1 MKQDDGAWQL
11 ERLSAAEAPE
21 LHRAVDAA
29 KQQLPSAR
37 ELAALAASLP
47 LQGLPLAAGDASRP
61 VLSRLRKHWLVIGSA
76 VFGAIVIC
84 VGLARLPVEAPSAA
98 ISQVSGAPADLSQPA
113 LVGSASAV
121 SGSPRT
127 SGNRAVLEPTPST
140 PDFPVG
146 DASALVP
153 DPALAA
159 SGSVPGAAVASSPAV
174 PRPAPSPATSVG
186 RSLANPRSSQSPAA
200 SAQGSS
206 LGAGSKVQPSE
217 VELLRDARLALRSSP
232 ALALG
237 LTEQH
242 SAWYPHGTMV
252 QERELIAISAL
263 ALLGRHAA
271 VLSRAQRFEH
281 DFPGS
286 PYRKQ
291 IAQIAE

>member
-21 LHRAVDAA
+21 LYRAVDAA
-29 KQQLPSAR
+29 KRQLPSAR
-37 ELAALAASLP
+37 ELAALAANLP
-47 LQGLPLAAGDASRP
+47 LQGLPLPTGEGLRP
-61 VLSRLRKHWLVIGSA
+61 ALPRSRKHWLVIGSA

-84 VGLARLPVEAPSAA
+84 VGLARLPGKAPNHA
-98 ISQVSGAPADLSQPA
+98 ISQVSGAPADPRQPARGAVSALSGLPRNSGNPAALAPALSTPESAPGDAPAAVPGPA
-113 LVGSASAV
+113 LVASS
-121 SGSPRT
+121 SGP
-127 SGNRAVLEPTPST
+127 E
-140 PDFPVG
+140 
-146 DASALVP
+146 
-153 DPALAA
+153 
-159 SGSVPGAAVASSPAV
+159 AAVATGPAV
-174 PRPAPSPATSVG
+174 PRPAPGPAVEVA
-186 RSLANPRSSQSPAA
+186 RSLATPRRSPSAA
-200 SAQGSS
+200 GSAQGAT
-206 LGAGSKVQPSE
+206 LGAGTKAQPSE

-237 LTEQH
+237 LTDQH
-242 SAWYPHGTMV
+242 SALYPHGAMV

-263 ALLGRHAA
+263 SLLGRHAA

>member
-1 MKQDDGAWQL
+1 LKQDDGAWQL

-21 LHRAVDAA
+21 LCRAVDAA
-29 KQQLPSAR
+29 KQQLPNAR

-47 LQGLPLAAGDASRP
+47 LQGLPLATSGASRRDLAAP
-61 VLSRLRKHWLVIGSA
+61 TRSGRYWLVVGSA

-84 VGLARLPVEAPSAA
+84 VALVRLPVATSSTA
-98 ISQVSGAPADLSQPA
+98 SSHVSGAPADPRRPA
-113 LVGSASAV
+113 VGGSAMAV
-121 SGSPRT
+121 PGAPPT
-127 SGNRAVLEPTPST
+127 SVNRGALELTPSM
-140 PDFPVG
+140 PESAAN
-146 DASALVP
+146 DASAAAP
-153 DPALAA
+153 GPSLAA
-159 SGSVPGAAVASSPAV
+159 SGSAPEAAVVTNAAV
-174 PRPAPSPATSVG
+174 PRPAASVA
-186 RSLANPRSSQSPAA
+186 RSLASPRTSQSPAG
-200 SAQGSS
+200 SAQGAS
-206 LGAGSKVQPSE
+206 LGAGTKVQPSE

-242 SAWYPHGTMV
+242 GALYPRGTMV